1 MNGKGIVEK
10 LRDPTQLSYPLLGD
24 LVEEA
29 DIKCPTC
36 QCHVDCSLVPIM
48 WPKLPVGIKFD
59 PSDSE
64 LLQHLEDK
72 SNLTNVVSSVL
83 IKEFIPTIE
92 EPGGIC
98 YTHPE
103 NLPGI
108 KTDGSSRH
116 FFHRISNAYGSGPR
130 KRRKID
136 NKEHTACDDKNVRWH
151 KTGRSKEVFDEN
163 GAKRGW
169 KKILVLYTGSKKG
182 GGKTDKAGW
191 VMHQYHLGADEAEKD
206 GQLVVCKIFYQSA
219 SKQIGKFEMDV
230 SVMEHD
236 ASAVRID
243 PRTPKTDPPQP
254 HLPSNS
260 PCETEQYTSPF
271 LLDQGEAESSRSN
284 FCIKDEYEYRAW
296 HPGLSQI
303 LEETAQ
309 PDEPSVTATQTFGS
323 ESGSGSGVRTF
334 LDKAKATVSSTQ
346 VLKPGAGP
354 NSRLGQRSWESGVQD
369 MQSGS
374 QEDLEAMLA
383 QFYSTDADGNY
394 N

>member
-1 MNGKGIVEK
+1 MACGFDSRPRNASFLQCVEVQEESSAGSNLGKGFRAVQEVSYAGRKQRRGSVPRDQIGLGCAPLADDPAYLILGSVDLYW
-10 LRDPTQLSYPLLGD
+10 LRLRS
-24 LVEEA
+24 
-29 DIKCPTC
+29 
-36 QCHVDCSLVPIM
+36 
-48 WPKLPVGIKFD
+48 
-59 PSDSE
+59 
-64 LLQHLEDK
+64 
-72 SNLTNVVSSVL
+72 
-83 IKEFIPTIE
+83 
-92 EPGGIC
+92 
-98 YTHPE
+98 
-103 NLPGI
+103 I

-323 ESGSGSGVRTF
+323 ESGSGSGVQTF

-354 NSRLGQRSWESGVQD
+354 NSRLGRRSWESGVQD